1 MPFCA
6 ILYMNM
12 IKHGRETLVKISD
25 AGKYVVK
32 EPLPG
37 RSIVQKREWLA
48 RQKNAADT
56 IQKLL
61 EIGNGAY
68 GVPRVKLI
76 DEAHFRVIEER
87 VDGVPLSPL
96 LFHGMDSATR
106 NRVIDALAAFYA
118 DMHTINMIPNPIEYK
133 MNYELDIGPLTS
145 FVDMGMREIFPAG
158 DIKFMEKTID
168 RVSDKSYE
176 TRLVWSHG
184 DLFEDNVLYDFKTKK
199 INIIDFTEVGTAFL
213 HYDMMTAYPYDLGIV
228 DELRRRYIARRG
240 SNNLPADFADDARWA
255 RIKKFHDAA
264 VALQNMN
271 SDTCDLVFAD
281 NAARKKLVTHIKQQ
295 IQKLKQYER

>member
-1 MPFCA
+1 
-6 ILYMNM
+6 M
-12 IKHGRETLVKISD
+12 IKHGRETLVKMTD

-37 RSIVQKREWLA
+37 RGIAQKREWLT
-48 RQKNAADT
+48 RQHVAAET
-56 IQKLL
+56 IQQLSN
-61 EIGNGAY
+61 IGNDAY
-68 GVPRVKLI
+68 GVPHVKSI
-76 DEAHFRVIEER
+76 DDANFRVIEER

-96 LFHGMDSATR
+96 LFRRMDSITR
-106 NRVIDALAAFYA
+106 GRIIDALAAFLA
-118 DMHTINMIPNPIEYK
+118 DMHTINPIPNRIEYK
-133 MNYELDIGPLTS
+133 MDYELDVGALTD
-145 FVDMGMREIFPAG
+145 FVDTDMKKIFPAG

-168 RVSDKSYE
+168 HVSDKSYE

-184 DLFEDNVLYDFKTKK
+184 DLFEENVLYDFKTKK
-199 INIIDFTEVGTAFL
+199 FNVIDFTEVGTAFL

-240 SNNLPADFADDARWA
+240 AKNLPADFTDDARWA

-271 SDTCDLVFAD
+271 SSVYDLENAD
-281 NAARKKLVTHIKQQ
+281 NAARKKLVAHIRQQ
-295 IQKLKQYER
+295 IQKLKQYEK